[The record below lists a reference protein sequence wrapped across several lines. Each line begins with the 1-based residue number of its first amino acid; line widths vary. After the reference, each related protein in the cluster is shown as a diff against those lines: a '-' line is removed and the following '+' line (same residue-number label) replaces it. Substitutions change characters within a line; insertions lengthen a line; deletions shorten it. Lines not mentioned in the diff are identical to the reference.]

1 MNAVLNFKGSDGEQ
15 GISVYNNGAHIG
27 TNTREMNVDERF
39 EENDREIHIGRF
51 MSIIGSGHFATVEV
65 DELSF
70 YNRYLTD
77 DEIASLNQII
87 GYNT

>member
-1 MNAVLNFKGSDGEQ
+1 MLNFKGSDGEQ

-27 TNTREMNVDERF
+27 TNTTKINVDERY
-39 EENDREIHIGRF
+39 EENNRQIEIGRYISSPLGTVF
-51 MSIIGSGHFATVEV
+51 YATVEV

-77 DEIASLNQII
+77 DEIASLNQI
-87 GYNT
+87 